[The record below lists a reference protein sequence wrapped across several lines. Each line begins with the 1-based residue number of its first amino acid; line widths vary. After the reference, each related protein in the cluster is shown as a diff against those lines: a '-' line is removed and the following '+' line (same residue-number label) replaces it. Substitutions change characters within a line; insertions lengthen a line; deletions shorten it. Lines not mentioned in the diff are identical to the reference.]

1 MVAVTAVALP
11 AAWSYD
17 RRSEDS
23 EELAL
28 APTSTS
34 PAVTVSAAPAT
45 TIAIPPITIAPLRT
59 SVPPTGASGDEDLSG
74 LPEIR
79 SAADLAPADDV
90 PLDELPEITAPR
102 AAESGDGDGDGEDED
117 EDAGATGSE
126 TTVASPPSA
135 GAADPVANGDTA
147 LQPEPLAVEEPSAP
161 DDVEVVDAPA
171 APVDPALAPEEV
183 VTAATSSTPPPRRD
197 PSSYSVEDIKQL
209 IRSTWPADQVE
220 MALKVAQ
227 RESSYNPRD
236 ENFCCLG
243 IFQIYYEVNQSYV
256 HRFGYTRED
265 LFDPAA
271 NIRVAFA
278 LWQDRGWAPWRQT
291 AY

>member
-17 RRSEDS
+17 RRSDDS
-23 EELAL
+23 QELAL
-28 APTSTS
+28 APTSTFS
-34 PAVTVSAAPAT
+34 AVTPSTAAPT
-45 TIAIPPITIAPLRT
+45 TVAIPAITIAPVRT
-59 SVPPTGASGDEDLSG
+59 SVPPGEAAGDEDLSG

-79 SAADLAPADDV
+79 SAADLNPTDDV
-90 PLDELPEITAPR
+90 PFDELPEITAPR
-102 AAESGDGDGDGEDED
+102 PAESSDGDGDGEDKGDTETGS
-117 EDAGATGSE
+117 EATAATGS
-126 TTVASPPSA
+126 ADD
-135 GAADPVANGDTA
+135 AADPVANGEAA
-147 LQPEPLAVEEPSAP
+147 LQPEPLSVEEPGAS
-161 DDVEVVDAPA
+161 DDLEVVDAPSSPA
-171 APVDPALAPEEV
+171 DPAPAPEEV
-183 VTAATSSTPPPRRD
+183 ATADTSPTPPPRRD

-209 IRSTWPADQVE
+209 IRATWPADQVE

>member
-17 RRSEDS
+17 RRSDDG

-28 APTSTS
+28 APTSTL
-34 PAVTVSAAPAT
+34 PAVTASTAAPT
-45 TIAIPPITIAPLRT
+45 TVEIPRITIAPVPT
-59 SVPPTGASGDEDLSG
+59 SVPPSRALEVEDLSG

-90 PLDELPEITAPR
+90 PLDELPDITAPR
-102 AAESGDGDGDGEDED
+102 AESSDGDGEGEGESED
-117 EDAGATGSE
+117 GSATGSE
-126 TTVASPPSA
+126 TTVASVSVDDA
-135 GAADPVANGDTA
+135 TDPVANGETA
-147 LQPEPLAVEEPSAP
+147 LQPEPLSVEEPGAS
-161 DDVEVVDAPA
+161 DDVEVVDVPSPPA
-171 APVDPALAPEEV
+171 DPAPAPEEV
-183 VTAATSSTPPPRRD
+183 VTADTSPTPPPRRD

-209 IRSTWPADQVE
+209 IRATWPADQVE

>member
-1 MVAVTAVALP
+1 MLVAVTAVALP
-11 AAWSYD
+11 AAWNYD
-17 RRSEDS
+17 RRGDDS

-28 APTSTS
+28 ALPTTSTPVTASTAAPTSVEI
-34 PAVTVSAAPAT
+34 PA
-45 TIAIPPITIAPLRT
+45 ITIAPSRT
-59 SVPPTGASGDEDLSG
+59 SAPAGTASGVEDLSG

-79 SAADLAPADDV
+79 SAVDLARGEDVSLDD
-90 PLDELPEITAPR
+90 LPEITAPR
-102 AAESGDGDGDGEDED
+102 AAESNDEDED
-117 EDAGATGSE
+117 EDEDGTASDSE
-126 TTVASPPSA
+126 TIATPAASDDVSEPVASD
-135 GAADPVANGDTA
+135 AATF
-147 LQPEPLAVEEPSAP
+147 QPEPLSVEESAAS
-161 DDVEVVDAPA
+161 DDEAVHAQTAPA
-171 APVDPALAPEEV
+171 DPAPAPVEEV
-183 VTAATSSTPPPRRD
+183 VTADTSPTPSPPRD

-209 IRSTWPADQVE
+209 IRATWPADQVE